1 MEKEV
6 LRSQYDGKKS
16 KWRIA
21 KKSNVGA
28 GGWRSFG
35 SGSIYQTQNEAE
47 SKIDFLIESN
57 PEMYKRE

>member
-1 MEKEV
+1 MEKEI

-21 KKSNVGA
+21 KKTNVGA
-28 GGWRSFG
+28 GGWKSFG
-35 SGSIYQTQNEAE
+35 SGAIYDTQQTAE
-47 SKIDFLIESN
+47 SKIDFLIESS

>member
-21 KKSNVGA
+21 KKTNNGA
-28 GGWRSFG
+28 GGWKSFG
-35 SGSIYQTQNEAE
+35 SGAVYMSKEEAE
-47 SKIDFLIESN
+47 GKIDFLIKTHPDQYQKE
-57 PEMYKRE
+57 

>member
-35 SGSIYQTQNEAE
+35 SGSIYPTQKEAE
-47 SKIDFLIESN
+47 LKIDFLIESN